1 MQLSLVRA
9 YRTSPKAV
17 FGIALNLALV
27 GVLLGQE
34 STPRADV
41 ANVDFEKSVLPILQA
56 HCIDCHN
63 DSMRMGHLVL
73 ETREQMLSAEVVAT
87 GDAAESLLI
96 QRLHDRDLGILMP
109 PTGRLSWKER
119 KTLEAWINE
128 GAEWPSDIRLDV
140 NQTPM
145 TRLPFTGIFQLLRNG
160 DNKGLA
166 AFEFTEEVGHRLNQ
180 FPSLVEVH
188 VSTPT
193 RLSSKEMRRWRQQRP
208 VIHFRRVT
216 NIPNAL

>member
-27 GVLLGQE
+27 GVMLGQE

-41 ANVDFEKSVLPILQA
+41 ANVDFEKSVLSILQA

-96 QRLHDRDLGILMP
+96 HLLHERRILRASGCIGLRELARPLQRSLPEISEQIQGNA
-109 PTGRLSWKER
+109 RLR
-119 KTLEAWINE
+119 
-128 GAEWPSDIRLDV
+128 GFP
-140 NQTPM
+140 
-145 TRLPFTGIFQLLRNG
+145 
-160 DNKGLA
+160 A
-166 AFEFTEEVGHRLNQ
+166 AF
-180 FPSLVEVH
+180 
-188 VSTPT
+188 
-193 RLSSKEMRRWRQQRP
+193 W
-208 VIHFRRVT
+208 
-216 NIPNAL
+216 